1 MGFDI
6 YGLSPQTPDG
16 CGYYFRSGANH
27 FPTVIQT
34 AADIWHQHGEVIE
47 ETYRFTW
54 GVYHEDDGGDRTGE
68 RYVHGWLW
76 NDGQRLSESDAQRLG
91 RILGHTP
98 EEHLLTVAERY
109 SEQPEFTAR
118 VVREFAQFLM
128 AAGGIEI
135 R

>member
-6 YGLSPQTPDG
+6 YGLSPQNPDG
-16 CGYYFRSGANH
+16 CGHYFRIGANH
-27 FPTVIQT
+27 FPAVIQT

-54 GVYHEDDGGDRTGE
+54 CVYHEDDGGDRTGE

-76 NDGQRLSESDAQRLG
+76 NEGQRLSETDAQRLG

-98 EEHLLTVAERY
+98 EDHLLTVAER
-109 SEQPEFTAR
+109 
-118 VVREFAQFLM
+118 
-128 AAGGIEI
+128 
-135 R
+135 